1 MRPDGSSGNSFALA
15 QYGCGTVA
23 PDYRSREY
31 RRQKTNDHL
40 SVSYPFFSKGS
51 IQESPHQEGR
61 QEGRPQDR
69 QEDRQEG
76 NQEGRQEGHQEGCYQ
91 DSLSSE

>member
-1 MRPDGSSGNSFALA
+1 MVVVVRASHSHIMAVGLWWL
-15 QYGCGTVA
+15 
-23 PDYRSREY
+23 DYRSREY

-40 SVSYPFFSKGS
+40 SVSYPFYSKGS
-51 IQESPHQEGR
+51 IQESPHQESR

-69 QEDRQEG
+69 QEDRQEV